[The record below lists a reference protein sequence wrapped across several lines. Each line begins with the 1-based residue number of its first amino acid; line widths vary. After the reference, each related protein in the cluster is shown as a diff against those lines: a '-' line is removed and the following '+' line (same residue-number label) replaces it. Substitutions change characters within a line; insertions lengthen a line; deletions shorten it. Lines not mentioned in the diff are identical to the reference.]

1 LALRNDERKKCLSS
15 NRIEEAL
22 LSRISILPLFDFF
35 ALQTVRCSAAR
46 ASNFTKLSSMRLVRA
61 AHAM

>member
-1 LALRNDERKKCLSS
+1 MMTQKMFKFQSHRRSVFMKMSTA
-15 NRIEEAL
+15 
-22 LSRISILPLFDFF
+22 PLFDFF

-61 AHAM
+61 AHRM

>member
-1 LALRNDERKKCLSS
+1 MMTQKMFKFQSHRRSAF
-15 NRIEEAL
+15 IEN
-22 LSRISILPLFDFF
+22 FDRAAVRFFF